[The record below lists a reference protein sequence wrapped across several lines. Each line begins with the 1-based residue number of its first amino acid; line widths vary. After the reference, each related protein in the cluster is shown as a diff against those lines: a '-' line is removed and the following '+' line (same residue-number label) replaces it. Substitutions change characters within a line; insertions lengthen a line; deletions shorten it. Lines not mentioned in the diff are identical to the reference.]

1 MLYTEYI
8 AKAKDMCL
16 AIDDV
21 NNVAYLLPDYKYMLT
36 LSDLNLEDV
45 TDYPGVTYDDVSEN
59 LKLEAEAYN
68 SRHNLVP
75 AIAAWLREAIV
86 DAIAPIAAQDQNE
99 LIKNLIDYMKAN
111 NERKKVDNEIKS
123 ASEAVEG
130 LKGSNIELST
140 NDDKIIEISS
150 YMNFAKKDK

>member
-8 AKAKDMCL
+8 TKAKDMCL

-21 NNVAYLLPDYKYMLT
+21 NNVAYVLPDYKYMLT

-45 TDYPGVTYDDVSEN
+45 TDFPGVTYADVGEN

-86 DAIAPIAAQDQNE
+86 DVVSPMTNEAQNE
-99 LIKNLIDYMKAN
+99 LVKNMIDYMKAN
-111 NERKKVDNEIKS
+111 AAQNVKKEDVVQKQL
-123 ASEAVEG
+123 SEQPQT
-130 LKGSNIELST
+130 SNVQLST
-140 NDDKIIEISS
+140 NDKIIEISS